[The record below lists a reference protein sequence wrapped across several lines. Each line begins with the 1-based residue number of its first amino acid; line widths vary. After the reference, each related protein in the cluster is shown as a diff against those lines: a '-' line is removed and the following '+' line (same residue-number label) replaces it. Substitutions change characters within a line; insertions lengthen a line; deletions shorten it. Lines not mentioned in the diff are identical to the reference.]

1 MKILAVG
8 LNYRTHTEELPPL
21 IGGVELSR
29 QEHRPII
36 FHKGDSV
43 LRPQMPFFL
52 PEWSSQID
60 YEAEIVVQI
69 DRVGKCI
76 AERFAHRY
84 YSKLSIGIDFT
95 ARDLQ
100 RDAIASGL
108 PWTESKAFDNAAAIG
123 QWVDKA
129 ELGYPASPIELR
141 LDVDGET
148 RQRALSSEMIH
159 SIDRL
164 IAYVSQ
170 QHTLKMGDIL
180 FTGTPAGVGPC
191 RIGQSLDGYL
201 AGRHLL
207 HVEIK

>member
-8 LNYRTHTEELPPL
+8 LNYRSHAEELPP
-21 IGGVELSR
+21 IINGVELPCR
-29 QEHRPII
+29 EHRPVI
-36 FHKGDSV
+36 FHKGDSI
-43 LRPQMPFFL
+43 LRPHMPFFL
-52 PEWSSQID
+52 PDWSKQID

-84 YSKLSIGIDFT
+84 YSKVSIGIDFT

-100 RDAIASGL
+100 RAAISDGL

-123 QWVDKA
+123 QWVDKS
-129 ELGYPASPIELR
+129 ELGYPETPIELR
-141 LDVDGET
+141 LDIDGET
-148 RQRALSSEMIH
+148 RQRALSSEMIC

-191 RIGQSLDGYL
+191 HIGQRLDGYL
-201 AGRHLL
+201 SGRHLL
-207 HVEIK
+207 HVDIK